1 MANHSVV
8 HLDIPATNTAESASF
23 YADVFGWPVNHNT
36 EYDYWMFRGEGGPG
50 GGFVAADS
58 ANAAMGGEYKV
69 GQVLIYINTD
79 DIDASMAEVEAHG
92 GRRLGDTVEMGE
104 NGGYAFFADP
114 AGNVIGL
121 YRGPAAAS

>member
-1 MANHSVV
+1 MANHAIV
-8 HLDIPATNTAESASF
+8 HLDIPTTNTAESAQF
-23 YADVFGWPVNHNT
+23 YGDVFGWPVKHDT
-36 EYDYWMFRGEGGPG
+36 DYDYWMFRGEGGPG
-50 GGFVAADS
+50 GGFVVAGN
-58 ANAAMGGEYKV
+58 ANAAMGGDYKI

-92 GRRLGDTVEMGE
+92 GKRLGDTVEMGE

-121 YRGPAAAS
+121 YRGPAQAS